1 MVYYVKEKHSYST
14 TLYSLSLADTFS
26 TPINVA
32 YVSPAVTTYPYMNS
46 AYRVYELE
54 PDTLSVINHHTYIL
68 DIEKANARGNGTYEL
83 EYSAKV
89 YSQ

>member
-1 MVYYVKEKHSYST
+1 
-14 TLYSLSLADTFS
+14 
-26 TPINVA
+26 
-32 YVSPAVTTYPYMNS
+32 MNS

-89 YSQ
+89 YSQWFIFPFLYDLGFYWEKKPIYPTRKI